1 MGNSTISMAMF
12 NSKLLVYQAGY
23 AWVCLKM
30 GHPKIPWWIII
41 FPMRIAKNG
50 DKTLMKSAI
59 ANFIARSPPWMM
71 FFQSF
76 FPRGTSEASDGLL
89 SHPLLLCEMH
99 KPRDSRIDGRE
110 SLSWSVVGTGY
121 ILTHESSWS
130 TENELAIDVY
140 LTTHISS
147 VIYIYIRIWYVYIY
161 IYIRIWYIY
170 IRIWYI
176 IIYIWY
182 DIYIYICEIYTRF

>member
-1 MGNSTISMAMF
+1 MGNSTISMAIF

-76 FPRGTSEASDGLL
+76 SPRGTSEASDGLL

-147 VIYIYIRIWYVYIY
+147 VIYIYIYVYDMY

-170 IRIWYI
+170 IYV
-176 IIYIWY
+176 Y
-182 DIYIYICEIYTRF
+182 DI